1 MTDKELNAEILR
13 LSTKLIEAEACA
25 EEMRNTLE
33 QYAEFIEQ
41 GGVNPVIPFVD
52 LKGVITS
59 RTVALSLQFYLR
71 SRTLEA
77 LTEASA
83 KATAFADG
91 VRRELALAMQEY
103 SKRNLFPGSE
113 GAAAAFKDFMKG
125 SEK

>member
-13 LSTKLIEAEACA
+13 LSTKLIEAEASL
-25 EEMRNTLE
+25 EEVNYALDQYRTYLE
-33 QYAEFIEQ
+33 E
-41 GGVNPVIPFVD
+41 GGPNPIHVRVESAWDTENKI
-52 LKGVITS
+52 
-59 RTVALSLQFYLR
+59 VALCLKHHLR
-71 SRTLEA
+71 SNVLQI
-77 LTEASA
+77 LKDSFD

>member
-13 LSTKLIEAEACA
+13 LSRKLIEAEASA
-25 EEMRNTLE
+25 EEMQTALE
-33 QYAEFIEQ
+33 QYGEFIEQ
-41 GGVNPVIPFVD
+41 GGVNPVIPVVD

-77 LTEASA
+77 LSEASA

-113 GAAAAFKDFMKG
+113 GANTAFKDFRKG

>member
-13 LSTKLIEAEACA
+13 LSTKLIEAQACA
-25 EEMRNTLE
+25 EEMQNAQE

-41 GGVNPVIPFVD
+41 GGVNPLVPFVD
-52 LKGVITS
+52 LKGVIAS

-91 VRRELALAMQEY
+91 VRRELALTMQEY

>member
-13 LSTKLIEAEACA
+13 LSTKLIEAEADA
-25 EEMRNTLE
+25 QEMRTALE
-33 QYAEFIEQ
+33 RYAEFIEQ
-41 GGVNPVIPFVD
+41 GGVEPVFPVVD

-103 SKRNLFPGSE
+103 SKRNLFPGSD
-113 GAAAAFKDFMKG
+113 GADAAFKDFMKG